1 MHPDDAEAAGEP
13 FDDLFLLGYDDGPS
27 VAEEVLRS
35 PVSLGASS
43 ELVWP
48 FTGPG
53 LFG

>member
-1 MHPDDAEAAGEP
+1 MHPDDTAGEP
-13 FDDLFLLGYDDGPS
+13 FDDFPLYTGDDDGPS
-27 VAEEVLRS
+27 VAEEVLNS

-43 ELVWP
+43 EWLWP